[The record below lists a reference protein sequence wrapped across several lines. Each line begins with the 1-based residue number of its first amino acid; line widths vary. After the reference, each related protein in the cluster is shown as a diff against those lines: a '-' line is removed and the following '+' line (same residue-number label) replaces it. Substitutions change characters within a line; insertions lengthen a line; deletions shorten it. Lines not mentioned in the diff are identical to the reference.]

1 MTTNETTGRIRA
13 GATDS
18 APALLLRRWEEA
30 DAAALAEAYR
40 DESLRR
46 WTSHSV
52 PDEESAL
59 RWIREQGLRWEA
71 GDRFAFAVVES
82 GAEEGPVG
90 HVVVKGVV
98 PGGGSA
104 EVGYWTAAH
113 ARGRRVASR
122 ALEALTG
129 WAFATFAG
137 QGLRR
142 LELLHQVD
150 NEASCRV
157 ARACGYERAG
167 TLPAAPPAYPLEG
180 HLHVRRRVSGV
191 GP

>member
-1 MTTNETTGRIRA
+1 MTANEIAGRLRA
-13 GATDS
+13 EATAS
-18 APALLLRRWEEA
+18 APALLLRRWEDA

-46 WTSHSV
+46 WTSHAIG
-52 PDEESAL
+52 DEESAL
-59 RWIREQGLRWEA
+59 RWIREQGRRWEA
-71 GDRFAFAVVES
+71 GDRFSFAVLET
-82 GAEEGPVG
+82 GAQKRPVG
-90 HVVVKGVV
+90 HVVLKGLVA
-98 PGGGSA
+98 GSGRA

-137 QGLRR
+137 QGLHR
-142 LELLHQVD
+142 LELLHQAD

-167 TLPAAPPAYPLEG
+167 TLPAAPPAHPLQG
-180 HLHVRRRVSGV
+180 HLHLRSRVSAV